1 MKMSIQ
7 DKLDIIF
14 GAIKDIAEEDS
25 GVGAVLMESFGIGLR
40 TLEQVALKGG
50 RETIEAS
57 EQIEMVSAAL
67 GFSLAD
73 LVRYVVESGS
83 AVDMMKEPDQQ
94 TLDFIT
100 SELDDYEK
108 FIAETKAKE
117 DLNFLAGK
125 I

>member
-1 MKMSIQ
+1 MSIQ
-7 DKLDIIF
+7 DKLGTIF
-14 GAIKDIAEEDS
+14 STIREIGEEDS
-25 GVGAVLMESFGIGLR
+25 GVGALLMESFGIALR
-40 TLEQVALKGG
+40 TLEQVAAKGG

-73 LVRYVVESGS
+73 LVRHIVESSS
-83 AVDMMKEPDQQ
+83 AVEMMKEPDQQ

-100 SELDDYEK
+100 SDLDDYEK

-117 DLNFLAGK
+117 DINFLAGK